1 MGEVVFN
8 PHSIPL
14 LYTNQNARKHS
25 QTARS
30 FLSPRGCSTCS
41 SIYHQLCRRS
51 WYLVTPGYKR
61 SDIQLLPSN
70 TTKRAVWTS
79 YVSATETL
87 PMKVAGYRAFCMIWK
102 KYLPNIIITK
112 PASDL
117 CWMCQQ
123 NSTKIMRC
131 ANKSEEEK
139 SMVNKH
145 VCP

>member
-1 MGEVVFN
+1 MHGN
-8 PHSIPL
+8 IHRQPGHSFRPEDVQHVAAFITSYAEDHGIL
-14 LYTNQNARKHS
+14 LPGR
-25 QTARS
+25 
-30 FLSPRGCSTCS
+30 
-41 SIYHQLCRRS
+41 I
-51 WYLVTPGYKR
+51 PGYKR

-117 CWMCQQ
+117 CWICQQ